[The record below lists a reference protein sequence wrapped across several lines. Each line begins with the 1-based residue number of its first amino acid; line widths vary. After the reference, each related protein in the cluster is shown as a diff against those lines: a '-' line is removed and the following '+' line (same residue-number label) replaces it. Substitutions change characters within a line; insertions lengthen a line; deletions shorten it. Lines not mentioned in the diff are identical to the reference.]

1 MAKRPSEKKR
11 YKVETS
17 PGGSERYVRL
27 PLGSN
32 WTDHPEA
39 AAIGVEL
46 PGRRSD
52 GRHHRAMTVD
62 DCISALAVARRHA
75 KGHDAEGKPVD
86 PRVSDGAKR
95 VVRKLKCCLE
105 ALADENVPGAAEAL
119 ASLLNPAEAAGAPA
133 ISPRPLFVLTWNFDK
148 GELGKGSNEQEYQE
162 RVDQTSAGNGFPEPW
177 TTGRRKS
184 GIAIDDTVVLLLHGS
199 RGGIIA
205 SGHAR
210 SEIESHGDSDNWIDV
225 EWDRWVPVE
234 DRLPRE
240 ALREIAPRFQKPV
253 QQSGERL
260 ADDQAAAL
268 LDAWNQMHAGAVAL
282 SGDEAGVLLEDG
294 QTAPEGAIKKVPV
307 NRYERSAWARRAC
320 IEIHG
325 TRCKVCD
332 MDFGETYGEFAAGR
346 IHVHHLTPLAHI
358 KNHAKHEV
366 NPRTDLVPVCA
377 NCHWML
383 HTHPDQ
389 PCSPQ
394 KLRRLLKRQAA
405 K

>member
-1 MAKRPSEKKR
+1 MATKATAQRR
-11 YKVETS
+11 YRVETLR
-17 PGGSERYVRL
+17 GGSERYVRL
-27 PLGSN
+27 PLGGN
-32 WTDHPEA
+32 WTSHPEA

-46 PGRRSD
+46 PGRIRD

-62 DCISALAVARRHA
+62 DCIEALAVAGRHA
-75 KGHDAEGKPVD
+75 QGHDAQGNAVEPS
-86 PRVSDGAKR
+86 VSDGAKR
-95 VVRKLKCCLE
+95 VLHKLRCCLE

-119 ASLLNPAEAAGAPA
+119 ARLSNSAVTAPA
-133 ISPRPLFVLTWNFDK
+133 AIAPRPLFVLTWNIDK
-148 GELGKGSNEQEYQE
+148 GRLGTDSNEDEYQE
-162 RVDQTSAGNGFPEPW
+162 RVEQTAAGNGFAEPW

-184 GIAIDDTVVLLLHGS
+184 GIAIGDRVVLLLHGA

-210 SEIESHGDSDNWIDV
+210 SEIESYDDSENWIDV

-240 ALREIAPRFQKPV
+240 ALREIAPRFRQPV

-268 LDAWNQMHAGAVAL
+268 IKAWNRMHAAPVAL

-294 QTAPEGAIKKVPV
+294 HTAPEGAVKRVPV

-320 IEIHG
+320 IDIHG

-346 IHVHHLTPLAHI
+346 IQVHHLTPLAHI
-358 KNHAKHEV
+358 RNHISHRVK
-366 NPRTDLVPVCA
+366 PRTDLVPVCA
-377 NCHWML
+377 NCHWMM
-383 HTHPDQ
+383 HIHPDK
-389 PCSPQ
+389 PCSPEE
-394 KLRRLLKRQAA
+394 LRRLLKRQAA
-405 K
+405 N